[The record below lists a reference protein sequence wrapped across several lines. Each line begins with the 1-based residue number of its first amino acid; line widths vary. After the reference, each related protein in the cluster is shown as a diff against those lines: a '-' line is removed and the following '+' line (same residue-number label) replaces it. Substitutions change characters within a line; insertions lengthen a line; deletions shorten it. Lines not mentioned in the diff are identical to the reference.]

1 MDRFVKF
8 DVDINALTDEAHAF
22 VVDPSPLRNDRP
34 IVQELNDFNPD
45 VVDILECMVL
55 DGTEERGDVLAFM
68 TAVFAPRAFA
78 SE

>member
-8 DVDINALTDEAHAF
+8 DVDIEALTDEAHAF
-22 VVDPSPLRNDRP
+22 VVDPTPRRNDRA

-55 DGTEERGDVLAFM
+55 DGTEERDDVFAFM
-68 TAVFAPRAFA
+68 TAVFAPRSIAT
-78 SE
+78 E

>member
-1 MDRFVKF
+1 MDRFVRIE
-8 DVDINALTDEAHAF
+8 VDIDNLTDEAHAF
-22 VVDPSPLRNDRP
+22 VVDPSPRRNDRP

-55 DGTEERGDVLAFM
+55 DGTEDREDVLAFIS
-68 TAVFAPRAFA
+68 AVFAPRAVA